1 MHRRCWDLLL
11 HTLYHKSIRTVYLLP
26 HVLDIYLPDIILLV
40 LVKYK
45 KIKGYCWQVRIKIKQ
60 NRFYTYAYKT
70 CFIFLVKIF
79 FYGVVLETGM
89 ILPLKYLLP
98 LRAKSATYLPI
109 SKANVPACI
118 PGKAASNIS
127 VCEDPRA
134 RQLTLIFLSFSSSAR
149 HSVRIAK
156 APLLAE

>member
-40 LVKYK
+40 LVKCK

-79 FYGVVLETGM
+79 FLWSSVGNRDDLAVEVF
-89 ILPLKYLLP
+89 
-98 LRAKSATYLPI
+98 AAVKSEI
-109 SKANVPACI
+109 GNV
-118 PGKAASNIS
+118 STHFES
-127 VCEDPRA
+127 
-134 RQLTLIFLSFSSSAR
+134 
-149 HSVRIAK
+149 
-156 APLLAE
+156 